1 MKATTMSKMMKIDYN
16 AVSEV
21 AVDDDD
27 SVKQE
32 WVWYIVHVPIMALKH
47 N

>member
-1 MKATTMSKMMKIDYN
+1 MKATTMSKMMIIDYN
-16 AVSEV
+16 AVSAV

-32 WVWYIVHVPIMALKH
+32 
-47 N
+47 